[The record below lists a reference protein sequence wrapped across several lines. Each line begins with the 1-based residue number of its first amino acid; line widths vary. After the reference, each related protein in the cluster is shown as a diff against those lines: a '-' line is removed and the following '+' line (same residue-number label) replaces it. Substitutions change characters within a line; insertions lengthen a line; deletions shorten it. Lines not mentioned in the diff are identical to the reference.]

1 MANIWLSGHQDSYP
15 VCDILRLF
23 YGQANVNQTG
33 SQIQVS
39 SGQAALPPYL
49 VSRLE
54 QVALPQQH
62 PRIYI
67 RAEVYQE
74 ARAAEQAAAGNQ
86 AVSASKD
93 TARSDAGQSE
103 TELQPVPVIACQA
116 ELAANTRPQ
125 LLRREIKR
133 QLYMALSQY
142 SGRTYP
148 WGSLTGIKPTY
159 IARELLAESVTAGE
173 SGSLQSP
180 ESGLEQPSA
189 TTAAARLAISRLEQ
203 EYSVAPGK
211 AQLAVETALREDQL
225 LDQFDNEAA
234 ALYIHIPFCPSR
246 CFYCS
251 FSSEEGIDS
260 PEPLMRSY
268 VRALISELTLTAAAW
283 TEAVRLDSGGAHSA
297 FPRQVRA
304 IYFGGGTPSAL
315 PPVLL
320 EELLSALEA
329 LPFPWAGQVERT
341 FEAGRPDT
349 LTPAKLEI
357 LQAHHYDH
365 ISVNPQ
371 TMKDETLQKIGRR
384 HTAAQVR
391 AAIDLCH
398 SLGFEHI
405 NMDLIAGL
413 PGESELDFERSL
425 SACLELRPFG
435 VSVHALAVKRS
446 SRWQSELD
454 QKQAMARNLALLHQP
469 SHPVAAMLDLAW
481 QRLEAAGLLPYYLYR
496 QKDGLGGL
504 ENVSYAREGR
514 GSLYNVAMMTDS
526 RSVLGFGAA
535 AMSKRVNQNQVERK
549 PNVRSLQAYLQRTSE
564 MAQRKIALFSA
575 AD

>member
-1 MANIWLSGHQDSYP
+1 MILANIWLSGHQDSYP

-23 YGQANVNQTG
+23 YGQAKPIQTG
-33 SQIQVS
+33 SKIQIS
-39 SGQAALPPYL
+39 NGQAEQPPFL

-54 QVALPQQH
+54 QVTSDGTITGLWVRTELYPDRMSAETAAACRRLPALPGGTQT
-62 PRIYI
+62 
-67 RAEVYQE
+67 
-74 ARAAEQAAAGNQ
+74 
-86 AVSASKD
+86 D
-93 TARSDAGQSE
+93 TE
-103 TELQPVPVIACQA
+103 KQPIPATTFQA
-116 ELAANTRPQ
+116 ELAAATEPR

-133 QLYMALSQY
+133 QLYLALRQY
-142 SGRTYP
+142 TGHAYP

-159 IARELLAESVTAGE
+159 IAQELLAGY
-173 SGSLQSP
+173 GGCGP
-180 ESGLEQPSA
+180 D
-189 TTAAARLAISRLEQ
+189 AARAPIKSGREEPEGAAGAGASFAVSRLEQ
-203 EYSVAPGK
+203 AYSVSLGK
-211 AQLAVETALREDQL
+211 ARLAVETALREAQL
-225 LDQFDNEAA
+225 LRQFDAQDA

-268 VRALISELTLTAAAW
+268 VQALTSELELTAAAW
-283 TEAVRLDSGGAHSA
+283 ARASQAGRQPAAPG
-297 FPRQVRA
+297 FPRLVRA

-315 PPVLL
+315 PPALL
-320 EELLSALEA
+320 EELLSRLEA
-329 LPFPWAGQVERT
+329 LPFPYASQVERT

-357 LQAHHYDH
+357 LRAHHFDH

-371 TMKDETLQKIGRR
+371 TMKDATLQKIGRR

-391 AAIDLCH
+391 EAVALCH
-398 SLGFEHI
+398 SLGFDHI

-413 PGESELDFERSL
+413 PGETEADFEHSL
-425 SACLELRPFG
+425 TACLALQPYG
-435 VSVHALAVKRS
+435 VSVHTLAVKRS

-454 QKQAMARNLALLHQP
+454 QKHTMAQRLALLHQP
-469 SHPVAAMLDLAW
+469 SRMVAAMLDQAW

-504 ENVSYAREGR
+504 ENVSYARGGQ

-535 AMSKRVNQNQVERK
+535 AMSKRVSPNQVERK
-549 PNVRSLQAYLQRTSE
+549 ANVRSLQAYLQRPAE
-564 MAQRKIALFSA
+564 MAQRKTALFSA